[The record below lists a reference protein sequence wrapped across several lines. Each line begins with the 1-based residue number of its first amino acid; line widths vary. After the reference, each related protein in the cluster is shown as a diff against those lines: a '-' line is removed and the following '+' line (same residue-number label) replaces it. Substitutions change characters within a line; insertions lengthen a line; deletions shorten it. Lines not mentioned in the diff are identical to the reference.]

1 MSDRWFRNHRQDW
14 ISETLR
20 VFGFINRFH
29 IEKKFGL
36 SLPQASL
43 DLQLFIKNHPGAIE
57 YNKTTKR
64 YEASDA

>member
-14 ISETLR
+14 IAETLR

-36 SLPQASL
+36 SSMQAAL
-43 DLQLFIKNHPGAIE
+43 DLKLFMANHPGEIE
-57 YNKTTKR
+57 YNARSKR
-64 YEASDA
+64 YETSNA